1 MKKLFLITALSVVTM
16 LSFAQ
21 GKGNGKGKYKKNQT
35 VNTTGV
41 FNDQTPAGKP
51 SKNLPAK
58 VRESF
63 NRDYPNSNNVIWT
76 KNKGVWTARYNGGIF
91 GNTQIVSYK
100 ANGQRM

>member
-21 GKGNGKGKYKKNQT
+21 GKGNGKGKNKDNKN
-35 VNTTGV
+35 VHTTGV
-41 FNDQTPAGKP
+41 LNDQSQGDKY

-58 VRESF
+58 VRASF
-63 NRDYPNSNNVIWT
+63 NRDFPNSNNVVWT

>member
-21 GKGNGKGKYKKNQT
+21 GKGNGKGKYKNNKT
-35 VNTTGV
+35 VHTTGV
-41 FNDQTPAGKP
+41 FNNQSTGDKY

-63 NRDYPNSNNVIWT
+63 NRDYPNSNNVVWT
-76 KNKGVWTARYNGGIF
+76 KSKGVWTARYNGGIF
-91 GNTQIVSYK
+91 GNPQIVSYK
-100 ANGQRM
+100 ANGRRM